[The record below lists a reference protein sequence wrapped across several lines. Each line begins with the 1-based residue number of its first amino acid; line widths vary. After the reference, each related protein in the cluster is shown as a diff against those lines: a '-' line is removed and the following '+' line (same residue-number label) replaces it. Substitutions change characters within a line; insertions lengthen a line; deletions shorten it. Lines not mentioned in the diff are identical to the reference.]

1 MFVVEINFNVFTHQ
15 SSKKNPLAHRFS
27 QSLTVWEDMDGFFL
41 HCNNI
46 TNSRRQNTLCHVN
59 LKQIRI

>member
-27 QSLTVWEDMDGFFL
+27 QSLTVWEDIDGFFFFIATISL
-41 HCNNI
+41 TAGDKRHYVMS
-46 TNSRRQNTLCHVN
+46 T
-59 LKQIRI
+59 